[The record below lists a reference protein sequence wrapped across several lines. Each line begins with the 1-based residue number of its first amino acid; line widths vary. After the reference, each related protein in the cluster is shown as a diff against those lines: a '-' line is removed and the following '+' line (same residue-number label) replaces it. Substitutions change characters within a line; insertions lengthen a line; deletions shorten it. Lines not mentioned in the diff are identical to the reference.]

1 MMLVSFKIFKHQN
14 ISCYN
19 TFNEWFTLKIPGL
32 PLHHICSCD
41 AHRSNCSTVE
51 LHPKVPQSYASL
63 SPQFNHHHVPPS
75 SSIFQKCFKKF
86 LVLRGKKF
94 SKPQPRLHSNCDF
107 SLSVT
112 KICISSRTTAIIL
125 PLSLQQTLLALSCHQ
140 SDVKRKE
147 AKTNSNLQKCNHRL
161 WPNSSSAIHT
171 QLSFEVPG
179 SLWCSARMAPRL
191 PQYQCMAESRAHF
204 LLSVQ

>member
-1 MMLVSFKIFKHQN
+1 MNDLPSRSQAYHCTTFVPVMPTGVTAAQQN
-14 ISCYN
+14 FIQRFHSP
-19 TFNEWFTLKIPGL
+19 TLHS
-32 PLHHICSCD
+32 LHNLTTTI
-41 AHRSNCSTVE
+41 
-51 LHPKVPQSYASL
+51 
-63 SPQFNHHHVPPS
+63 VPPF

-94 SKPQPRLHSNCDF
+94 SKPQPRSHSNCDF

-140 SDVKRKE
+140 NDVKRKE

-171 QLSFEVPG
+171 QLSFEVLG

-191 PQYQCMAESRAHF
+191 PQYQFMAESRAHF